1 MSVNTSN
8 DPAPPA
14 SEEGRRVV
22 LDPSERFAEILFGL
36 IMVLTFTGSLS
47 VATSG
52 RQEVREMLVGAI
64 GCNIA
69 WGIVDAIMYLLN
81 TLGQRGRGLVLLRR
95 VRQAAQKREVR
106 NIFAEA
112 VPETV
117 VSVLRPEEMES
128 IRQRLAVLPE
138 PPQRPGFE
146 RDDFRGALGVF
157 LLVFLSTIPVVLPFL
172 FIHEA
177 KLALRLSNAVAIA
190 LLFASGFSLAKY
202 AGYRPWRTGLA
213 MVAIGVVLVALTI
226 ALGG

>member
-1 MSVNTSN
+1 MSSE
-8 DPAPPA
+8 AGAQA
-14 SEEGRRVV
+14 SKGGRRRV
-22 LDPSERFAEILFGL
+22 LDPSERFSEILFGL

-52 RQEVREMLVGAI
+52 RQEVREMLIGAI

-81 TLGQRGRGLVLLRR
+81 TLGQRGRALVLLRR
-95 VRQAAQKREVR
+95 ARRAAQARDFRPVM
-106 NIFAEA
+106 AEA

-117 VSVLRPEEMES
+117 VSILRPQE
-128 IRQRLAVLPE
+128 IDAIHQRLAALPE
-138 PPQRPGFE
+138 PAARPGFE

-172 FIHEA
+172 FIQDA
-177 KLALRLSNAVAIA
+177 KIALRLSNAVAIL
-190 LLFASGFSLAKY
+190 LLFACGYSLAKY
-202 AGYRPWRTGLA
+202 SGYRPGRTGLV